1 MDVHVSVCR
10 QCKKKQSNRLKEYQH
25 SYQGSVHPSS
35 TPQVT
40 DSPKHVA
47 QSVLYPYSSN
57 KQVSIHDVSS
67 KHVISLASIHVS
79 NMVVTLAT
87 GSSSFSSSLLLG
99 VSIQICSSLSLQ
111 DDVEEFDDDDV
122 SDDDDDDDGRPE
134 QAINSSSQ
142 FDSSLHFTHSSPN
155 VSNALYIYVCFV
167 CVQACEGRRCGGIG
181 EINEGEV
188 CERI

>member
-1 MDVHVSVCR
+1 MSQYVDNA
-10 QCKKKQSNRLKEYQH
+10 KKSTKQIERIST
-25 SYQGSVHPSS
+25 YQGSVHPSS

-122 SDDDDDDDGRPE
+122 SDDDDGRPE